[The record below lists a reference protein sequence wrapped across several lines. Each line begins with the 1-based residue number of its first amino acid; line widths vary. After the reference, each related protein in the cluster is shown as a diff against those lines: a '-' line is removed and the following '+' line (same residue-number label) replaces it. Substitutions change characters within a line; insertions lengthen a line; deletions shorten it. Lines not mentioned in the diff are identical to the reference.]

1 MKRALLVLVVLAA
14 CHPSDEN
21 DYPVT
26 VGGGGFGGGQLAA
39 PDAANGGD
47 GGPSLVARVCL
58 MTDPRDQGSCAA
70 TGAGGLTV
78 TLGTSIATTADDGTF
93 TIARP
98 ASTSLVWVITGT
110 TIVPSVMSFAAQPQV
125 PAIPATLYAQL
136 QGDNGV
142 VPQAGQGAAMV
153 RVVHGTVLVPSATVT
168 ISPAGIYATLY
179 DGATP
184 SGWTQ
189 SATGSFGAAWMP
201 GVTAGT
207 ANITVTPQGGT
218 SVVISQVPIVDG
230 GVTFLTQEVP

>member
-21 DYPVT
+21 DFPVAP
-26 VGGGGFGGGQLAA
+26 GGGGFGGGQLAA
-39 PDAANGGD
+39 PDAATGGD
-47 GGPSLVARVCL
+47 GGPALVARVCL

-93 TIARP
+93 AIARP

-110 TIVPSVMSFAAQPQV
+110 TIVPSVMSFAAQPKV
-125 PAIPATLYAQL
+125 PALPITLYAQL

-153 RVVHGTVLVPSATVT
+153 RVVHGSVLVPSATVT

-218 SVVISQVPIVDG
+218 PVVISQVPIVDG
-230 GVTFLTQEVP
+230 GVTFLTQEVF